1 MKKKWTLIAKLQT
14 SFAAIIG
21 LTLVVGGLAFLYG
34 TRLSQELQTAVDVV
48 ARKQLLAGRVSTAA
62 SDMTSLE
69 RGIAF
74 SAVLSQANKMET
86 LKRQFSEAATLASS
100 DMRELDRLSNSEG
113 AKNTIRE
120 LEKAHEAALSAHAE
134 MLKLLSS
141 QQMDLALQ
149 KFESEVAPR
158 LQNIAT
164 AAKRMIET
172 QSQDLER
179 MSAAARQEKA
189 TTNILM
195 TSLLALGVLAGVLV
209 LITLRNGTAAL
220 RGLTGEVNVCAK
232 EVSQASKQISSA
244 SQSLSVGASRQAS
257 SLEET
262 SASSQEM
269 SSMTQ
274 TNADNSRRAAE
285 VMSEVDREVQGA
297 NQTLEQMKSSMAEI
311 NASSEKIAKII
322 KVIDEISFQTNILA
336 LNAAVEAA
344 RAGDAGMGFAV
355 VADEVRRLAQRCAQA
370 AKDTAGLIEE
380 SIGKSSEG
388 SAKLNHVSDAVIRIT
403 TSANRVKQLV
413 DELNTSS
420 QEQARGVDHIATA
433 LDAARAGYPA
443 ECFERRRK
451 RIGQPQ
457 HGQAVRCDARCCR
470 PVDRTGGRHPKVKQV
485 GNEERAGR
493 LTGPFLFG
501 VAVLLFTAS
510 SVLPCEHE
518 LAWRVTRVLMLRPS
532 GAACEAHLRIRPAS
546 RAGAAAEAAH
556 SEGLF

>member
-1 MKKKWTLIAKLQT
+1 MTKKWTLIAKLQT

-21 LTLVVGGLAFLYG
+21 LALLVGGLAFLYS

-48 ARKQLLAGRVSTAA
+48 ARKQVLAGRISTAA
-62 SDMTSLE
+62 ADMTSLE

-74 SAVLSQANKMET
+74 SAVLTQSDKMET
-86 LKRQFSEAATLASS
+86 LKRQFSDAANLASS
-100 DMRELDRLSNSEG
+100 DTRELDRLSSSQ
-113 AKNTIRE
+113 AARQSIRE
-120 LEKAHEAALSAHAE
+120 LEKAHQSVMSAHSE
-134 MLKLLSS
+134 MLKLLSN
-141 QQMDLALQ
+141 QQMDIALQ
-149 KFESEVAPR
+149 KFEAEVAPR

-164 AAKRMIET
+164 AAKRMIDAQT
-172 QSQDLER
+172 QDLER
-179 MSAAARQEKA
+179 MSAQAREHKA
-189 TTNILM
+189 TTNIIMIALV
-195 TSLLALGVLAGVLV
+195 ALGVLAGIVVLM
-209 LITLRNGTAAL
+209 TLRNGTAAL
-220 RGLTGEVNVCAK
+220 RGLTGEINVCAT
-232 EVSQASKQISSA
+232 EVSEASKQISQA

-370 AKDTAGLIEE
+370 AKDTAALIEE

-388 SAKLNHVSDAVIRIT
+388 SSKLNHVSDSVVRIT

-433 LDAARAGYPA
+433 LTQLEQVTQQNASSAEESASVSHSMARQS
-443 ECFERRRK
+443 EVMRD
-451 RIGQPQ
+451 
-457 HGQAVRCDARCCR
+457 V
-470 PVDRTGGRHPKVKQV
+470 VDRLIELV
-485 GNEERAGR
+485 GD
-493 LTGPFLFG
+493 
-501 VAVLLFTAS
+501 
-510 SVLPCEHE
+510 
-518 LAWRVTRVLMLRPS
+518 TRK
-532 GAACEAHLRIRPAS
+532 
-546 RAGAAAEAAH
+546 
-556 SEGLF
+556 

>member
-120 LEKAHEAALSAHAE
+120 LEKAHDAALSAHAE

-189 TTNILM
+189 TTNIIM
-195 TSLLALGVLAGVLV
+195 SSLLALGVLAGVLV

-274 TNADNSRRAAE
+274 TNADSSRRAAE

-433 LDAARAGYPA
+433 LTQLEQVTQQNASSA
-443 ECFERRRK
+443 EESASVSHSMAKQSDVMRD
-451 RIGQPQ
+451 
-457 HGQAVRCDARCCR
+457 V
-470 PVDRTGGRHPKVKQV
+470 VDRLIELV
-485 GNEERAGR
+485 GD
-493 LTGPFLFG
+493 
-501 VAVLLFTAS
+501 
-510 SVLPCEHE
+510 
-518 LAWRVTRVLMLRPS
+518 TRK
-532 GAACEAHLRIRPAS
+532 
-546 RAGAAAEAAH
+546 
-556 SEGLF
+556 